1 MPEAPFPA
9 PFGVH
14 QAGPVRSIPPSP
26 RGPGSTTAI
35 RRNRAPGREETLGKT
50 VLQEFSPCP
59 QRCWLLTSLV
69 GILYI
74 HPTIAPAWQSPATA
88 YAGYQTADAKYM
100 RWIQRCKR
108 GRNTCGSKPSS
119 ILLDPSVSS
128 HPKHQPKEGRCP
140 WLAPGA
146 IPSLFPSPQSSAWP
160 QVKPRG
166 KERLDETSPFCSTKL
181 VSRQHWAYNYYF
193 LKDEPSSYRQKK
205 SLLVGA
211 GI

>member
-14 QAGPVRSIPPSP
+14 QAGPVRGIPPSP
-26 RGPGSTTAI
+26 CGPGSTTAI

-50 VLQEFSPCP
+50 VLQEFSPC
-59 QRCWLLTSLV
+59 QRRHWLPASLM

-88 YAGYQTADAKYM
+88 YAGYQTADAKHV

-128 HPKHQPKEGRCP
+128 HPKHQPKEGGCP

-146 IPSLFPSPQSSAWP
+146 IPSLFPVTPVLCTAPSEAKGEGA
-160 QVKPRG
+160 VGR
-166 KERLDETSPFCSTKL
+166 DEPFLLHKA
-181 VSRQHWAYNYYF
+181 RQPAHWAYNYYF

-205 SLLVGA
+205 SPLVGA